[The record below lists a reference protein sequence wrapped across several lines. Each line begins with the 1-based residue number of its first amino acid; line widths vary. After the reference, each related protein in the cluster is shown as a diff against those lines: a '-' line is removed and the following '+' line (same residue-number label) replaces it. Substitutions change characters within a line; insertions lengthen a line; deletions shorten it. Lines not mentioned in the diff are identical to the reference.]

1 MTAMSAKPRTTATP
15 DAPATAHAFDV
26 LSDVAEAFR
35 LRGSCSGTF
44 TLTAPWGYSVPG
56 TKDAALLVVT
66 RGRVH
71 FELEGPKRRVL
82 ELAPGDVVAL
92 PHGNACNLR
101 SDARTPLRPI
111 EEIEERLQLAPEKS
125 RGGQTEMIA
134 LCCELVSG
142 RTNPLLGALPP
153 LIHCPGSDGNVAR
166 WLDPTVRLLAA
177 ESASTT
183 PGRATILNRLAEVV
197 FIQLIRAWVA
207 SRPESDSGWLGAL
220 RDPQLGAALAAIH
233 SQPGASWTVA
243 TLASRASMSRSAFA
257 SRFRSV
263 VGETPF
269 DYVTRWRVQ
278 HAARLIDEGHV
289 PLKEI
294 VAISGY
300 ASEAAFRTVFR
311 KWVGVTPG
319 KYRAKETVRRV
330 DARDARGAAQRV
342 GRSTPTRTQIA
353 SPPVRR
359 GARTLH

>member
-1 MTAMSAKPRTTATP
+1 M
-15 DAPATAHAFDV
+15 PAAFDV

-44 TLTAPWGYSVPG
+44 TLSAPWGYSVP
-56 TKDAALLVVT
+56 KSENAALLVVT
-66 RGRVH
+66 RGRV
-71 FELEGPKRRVL
+71 FLELDAPKRRTL
-82 ELAPGDVVAL
+82 ELVSGDVVAL
-92 PHGNACNLR
+92 AHGHACNLR

-111 EEIEERLQLAPEKS
+111 EEIEERCGLAPEPP
-125 RGGQTEMIA
+125 RNGGRADVAGRGQTEMIA

-142 RTNPLLGALPP
+142 RANPLLGALPP
-153 LIHCPGSDGNVAR
+153 LIHCPGSDGSVAR

-207 SRPESDSGWLGAL
+207 SRPESDGGWLGAL

-233 SQPGASWTVA
+233 SEPGASWTVA
-243 TLASRASMSRSAFA
+243 SLASRASMSRSAFA
-257 SRFRSV
+257 QRFRAV

-294 VAISGY
+294 VSISGY

-319 KYRAKETVRRV
+319 RYRTKDSSARV
-330 DARDARGAAQRV
+330 DARDAARFAVSG
-342 GRSTPTRTQIA
+342 PTRVTPSRTRRA
-353 SPPVRR
+353 AAPLRR
-359 GARTLH
+359 GTRTLH